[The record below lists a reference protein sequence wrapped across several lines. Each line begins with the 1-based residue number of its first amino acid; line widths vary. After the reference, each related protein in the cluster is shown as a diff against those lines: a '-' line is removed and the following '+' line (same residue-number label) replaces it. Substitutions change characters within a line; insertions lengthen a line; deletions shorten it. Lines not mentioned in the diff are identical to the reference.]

1 MKLLIDH
8 QGKEVNKQTV
18 MSSSM
23 VNITNND
30 NPLIRP
36 KPKSKTKVK
45 NQKKKSKTKEK
56 PTQPVK
62 TDGQQQQETGQ
73 DQEENPMDDDELI
86 ERLIGKAE
94 KHDGVEV
101 EEKVDGDKATETR
114 ECSDIKTNEQQQ
126 NEGRNIRKSRN
137 RHRER
142 LARREESSR
151 NETELLKQQTSGL
164 PNQRQ
169 IELDNINLICKT
181 LDLKIVEMAADGHCL
196 FSAVADQLNF
206 YGLEGG
212 PFDYH
217 GLRLIV
223 SSQMRNNKDDFINH
237 MISSSDSSDENRLMS
252 DEEFF
257 EYCDRIARTAE
268 WGGEPEIMA
277 LSRHFKKTIHVIQ
290 AVGPILKFS
299 KPDQYI
305 SKQSNNKDQEEGD
318 IVLRISYHRRA
329 FGLGEHYNSL
339 RPNS

>member
-181 LDLKIVEMAADGHCL
+181 LDLKIVEVIRTDKKHRKYLFLMAADGHCL

-257 EYCDRIARTAE
+257 ETAE
-268 WGGEPEIMA
+268 WGGEPE
-277 LSRHFKKTIHVIQ
+277 TIHVIQ

-329 FGLGEHYNSL
+329 FGLGEHYNC
-339 RPNS
+339 

>member
-181 LDLKIVEMAADGHCL
+181 LDLKIVEVIRTDKKHRKYL
-196 FSAVADQLNF
+196 FL
-206 YGLEGG
+206 GG

-252 DEEFF
+252 DEE
-257 EYCDRIARTAE
+257 TAE
-268 WGGEPEIMA
+268 WGGEPE
-277 LSRHFKKTIHVIQ
+277 TIHVIQ

-329 FGLGEHYNSL
+329 FGLGEHYNC
-339 RPNS
+339 